1 MEFDKKN
8 KLRSYLNHLIS
19 TGSERCNKKITNPK
33 TSNLLPRRSFILKPE
48 MYVRKFIDKSLK
60 QRIVV
65 FPGLRGVGKT
75 TLLFQTYRYLRD
87 NFKIPVERLIY
98 VDVGDLNRIYN
109 ASLQE
114 LFELYEQFFLAKPLE
129 KTNESIIL
137 FLDEAHNDPSWLDF
151 STSLFNR
158 SDGEN
163 NVLIFVSGSSAL
175 GLKSSVD
182 ASRRM
187 IRDEVSPLNFQ
198 EYLYLKYRFLPPK
211 KTAERIRIALDSDIE
226 SAQYTLDTVYNELMK
241 KSSLENINLNKL
253 LEDYLISGASPV
265 SLEEYDTNNIF
276 NWWMNIFDKVITQDI
291 PVYSKIGQR
300 SSSKVFAMLQYLA
313 NSLPPATNS
322 VKSISGELD
331 GMPEGTVFNILESLK
346 MACLIEEEKYYS
358 NNPLKRVARPPK
370 YYFKHPNI
378 RSVLLW
384 NMGRLNILDSSQL
397 GTFFEESVFNT
408 LLLNLKKP
416 TSPIKDLGFD
426 DANQKGA
433 DFIIKLN
440 SGAVPI
446 ECCWGSKGM
455 SQVKKSMERV
465 ESKYGII
472 LDSSKGVVQKDK
484 ILYVPKVLFFFF

>member
-1 MEFDKKN
+1 MESDKKN
-8 KLRSYLNHLIS
+8 KLRSYLNHIIS
-19 TGSERCNKKITNPK
+19 TGSERCDKKITNPK
-33 TSNLLPRRSFILKPE
+33 TGKLLPRRSFILKPE

-60 QRIVV
+60 QRIIV

-75 TLLFQTYRYLRD
+75 TLLFQTYKYLRD
-87 NFKIPVERLIY
+87 NFKISTEKLIY
-98 VDVGDLNRIYN
+98 VDVGDLNRIYG

-114 LFELYEQFFLAKPLE
+114 LFELYEQFFLTKPLE
-129 KTNESIIL
+129 KTNKPIIL
-137 FLDEAHNDPSWLDF
+137 FLDEAHNDESWLDF

-163 NVLIFVSGSSAL
+163 NILIFVSGSSAL

-187 IRDEVSPLNFQ
+187 ARDEVSPLTFQ
-198 EYLYLKYRFLPPK
+198 EYLYLKYGFLPPK
-211 KTAERIRIALDSDIE
+211 KTAEKIRIALDSGIE
-226 SAQYTLDTVYNELMK
+226 SAQYILDTIYNELMK
-241 KSSLENINLNKL
+241 KSSLEDINLNKL
-253 LEDYLISGASPV
+253 LEEYLISGASPV

-276 NWWMNIFDKVITQDI
+276 NWWMNIFDKVIAQDI

-313 NSLPPATNS
+313 SNLPPATNS
-322 VKSISGELD
+322 VKSISRELD
-331 GMPEGTVFNILESLK
+331 RMPEGTVFNILESLK
-346 MACLIEEEKYYS
+346 MACLIEEERYYS
-358 NNPLKRVARPPK
+358 NNPLKRAARPLK
-370 YYFKHPNI
+370 YYFKHPNL

-384 NMGRLNILDSSQL
+384 NMGKLNVLDTSQL

-416 TSPIKDLGFD
+416 ASPIRDLGFD

-433 DFIIKLN
+433 DFIIRVN
-440 SGAVPI
+440 SGVIPI
-446 ECCWGSKGM
+446 ECCWGSKGA
-455 SQVKKSMERV
+455 SQVKQSMKRV

-472 LDSSKGVVQKDK
+472 LDNSNGVTQKDK
-484 ILYVPKVLFFFF
+484 ILYVPKILFFFF